1 MHKHASINRFY
12 RLVWSH
18 VHSCWV
24 AVAEGARGCG
34 KRAARKLSAA
44 LTGAVLAGAALAG
57 PPGPAG
63 FAPPAP
69 RALPAAP
76 AANSLPTGAQVAAGQ
91 ASVTTVANQM
101 TVHQGSDKA
110 ILNWQR
116 FDIGADAGVR
126 FVQPNAQ
133 SVALN
138 RVLGPDPSRIYGQLS
153 ANGKV
158 FLVNGNGVFFGASAR
173 VDVGGLIASSLALPD
188 GDFLARRYT
197 FSGSPQAGAVRNEG
211 SIRARD
217 GGYVALLGP
226 SVANSGS
233 IAAPNGSVALGAGQQ
248 IGVDLRGDGLI
259 TLRVDRGAVAAL
271 ADNSGLLRAD
281 GGRVELSAKGADALA
296 RATVNNTGIVQA
308 RGLVAD
314 GGSIRLVGDGD
325 VHAGALE
332 ASGRQG
338 GGQVEVA
345 GRFVALDGAIDA
357 SGARGGSVSVEAST
371 TLSTAAATR
380 AIGHAGKG
388 GTVTYR
394 SGGTVV
400 ESVTAAIDAGGATEG
415 GSIGVQGDAGLLSSS
430 SYSARSSAGAGG
442 RIDVSG
448 GEVRLLGAQ
457 LDATGHTQGGLV
469 RVGGAF
475 QGGAVRADAP
485 DLARFVTRWGQAAP
499 LANAATTFVGD
510 GAAIKVGALGRAGQ
524 GGTAVVWSDRQTT
537 MLGSIDARGAGAAGT
552 VEISSK
558 DELRHVGLERIAL
571 GAGGQLLLD
580 PKNITIGSGGAA
592 QWTYQ
597 AMLGNGYG
605 GNKDVGVPLTEGA
618 MFGAGV
624 ALNAAGNRLAVG
636 APGDRGF
643 DGQGDNLGA
652 VRLYSFSDANF
663 SNATLQGTIGSGYTG
678 GKNLNVNLQTGDQF
692 GMAVALNADATRLA
706 VGAPG
711 DSGGAGAVHLIRFGD
726 SQFSSPAVTG
736 SLGLGRGTP
745 NLENSFFFGAAVGL
759 NAAGDRLAV
768 GSLYDTGAAG
778 TCADC
783 GAVYLFNNA
792 TAAPAYV
799 KAIGAGYGVNVNLP
813 TAAMFGTALALD
825 SSGDRLAVGAIGV
838 NNNRGAVYLF
848 NNAYGATAAV
858 STIASGVSGG
868 KNLDPGLNNDDFF
881 GASVAFN
888 SAGTRLAVGATD
900 DGSGK
905 VRVIDFAD
913 SQFSAP
919 GISAILGAG
928 QAGPADANVTLQP
941 SEAFGF
947 SLALNGVGD
956 RLVAGSPFS
965 EGATGN
971 LFDSGTVR
979 AFALS
984 AGPAGDLVFGSG
996 AGTNATVDAATLAA
1010 ALDSGTSI
1018 TLQAN
1023 NDITLDAGNAI
1034 LVGDGS
1040 GNGALRL
1047 QAGRS
1052 IVLNSSITTGNANLT
1067 LVANETAANG
1077 VVDAYRD
1084 AGAAVITTAAG
1095 TTINAGAGQV
1105 SMTIASGAGKTNS
1118 GSGAITL
1125 GGNLLAGSASL
1136 KNLGPSSN
1144 SNVVIGAGGG
1154 ITGTGA
1160 GLIEVVTANAGSTF
1174 LNNAGAAGINP
1185 GAGRYLVYSNNPGAT
1200 LEGLSGYKKHYA
1212 QTYTGPVP
1220 VYASNGNWFL
1230 YSISPTLYVSAAAA
1244 SKVYDG
1250 GTSLPVLGFSAS
1262 GYIDGDSS
1270 LDVTGALGV
1279 TGMNKRAGTYA
1290 INAGNLGTNLGY
1302 AINYTGA
1309 NLTITPRVLN
1319 ATVTGV
1325 HKTYDGNTVA
1335 AVNVGDDRIA
1345 GDVLSY
1351 NSLARFDSKN
1361 AGIGKTVN
1369 VTGIT
1374 LGGADAANYTLA
1386 SNSATTSASIFQRVL
1401 NASAVGL
1408 NKTYDGGT
1416 SASVL
1421 LNDDRVSGDLLVLTA
1436 ASASF
1441 ADKHAGNAK
1450 AVSVAGI
1457 TLGGA
1462 DAANYTLASTSAG
1475 ASANIDRRALTAS
1488 ATGIDKTYDGTT
1500 AATVGFGDNRVVG
1513 DVLEYTG
1520 TASFADKHAG
1530 SGKAIGVTGIALAGQ
1545 DAGNYTLTSTS
1556 AAASANIGKRA
1567 LSAVAS
1573 GVNKT
1578 YDGSTGASVSFS
1590 DDRVAGDVLDYSA
1603 SASFAD
1609 KMAGTGKTI
1618 TVTSI
1623 ALGGQDSGN
1632 YTLNTSSATASADI
1646 LKRTLSASAIGLD
1659 KIYDGGNSANVVLGD
1674 DRVLGDQ
1681 LFLSAASAH
1690 FADKNAGAAKA
1701 ITVTG
1706 IVLDGQ
1712 DAANYT
1718 LASTSA
1724 GASAD
1729 IQRRLLH
1736 LSATGA
1742 NKTYDGNTAANV
1754 TFGDDRV
1761 AGDVLAYS
1769 STASFADKN
1778 AGSGKAIA
1786 VTGITL
1792 GGQDAGNYTLAST
1805 SAGASADIQRRV
1817 LNTVATGVN
1826 KTYDGNTAASVS
1838 FGDDRV
1844 AGDVLDYGS
1853 TASFVDK
1860 NAGSGKA
1867 ISVTGITLGGQD
1879 AANYTLASTSAGAS
1893 ADIQRRVLNTVATGV
1908 NKTYDGN
1915 TVASVSFADD
1925 RVTGDVLEYGSVAS
1939 FADKNAGSG
1948 KAIAV
1953 TGISLGGQDAGN
1965 YTLASTSA
1973 GASADIQRRLLHVS
1987 ATGVSKT
1994 YDGNTAA
2001 GVSFGDDRVAGDVL
2015 AYSSTASFADKNAG
2029 SGKAIAVTGISL
2041 GGQDAGNY
2049 TLVSDTATA
2058 SADIV
2063 RRTLA
2068 VNATALNK
2076 IYDGGVSANVVL
2088 GDDRLVGDE
2097 LSLRADSASFADK
2110 NAGSGKTVSVSGI
2123 AIDGLDAGNYTLAS
2137 TQAGATADIG
2147 RRALNVTLTGQ
2158 DKVYDGG
2165 IGAQV
2170 SFGDDRVAGDVLAYT
2185 STASFADKNAGSGK
2199 AIAVAGIALGGL
2211 DAGNYQLSANTGTA
2225 SAAITPRT
2233 LQVSA
2238 TGIDKV
2244 YDGGTLASVVLGD
2257 DRVAGDLLNLS
2268 NSGAAFADK
2277 HAGAAKAI
2285 QVEGIA
2291 LAGADAANYT
2301 LASTRTGA
2309 SAAITPR
2316 TLHLNASGVDKVYDG
2331 SVLASVVL
2339 DDDRLGGD
2347 QLSIAGNAR
2356 FADKNAGSGKAVQVD
2371 GLALSGQDAGNY
2383 LLADATL
2390 STSAAITPKALQAS
2404 LNGGVA
2410 KVYDGTTGVRL
2421 DAGHVRLSGFAAGEG
2436 ALVAALDAH
2445 FNSANVLQAHG
2456 VQGLLPGA
2464 AVSAADGT
2472 LLSNYLLPASVS
2484 GAASIT
2490 PKTLRIVGMRANDK
2504 VYDGATDATIAS
2516 IGSLEGLVAGE
2527 TLVLGGPAGAHF
2539 DTRSA
2544 GTGKLVTASGYVLA
2558 DGAGGLASNY
2568 ALAGPATSN
2577 GGTISQATLTVKANN
2592 ATRAA
2597 GLNNPVFGYSVS
2609 GLVNGDS
2616 PAILPAF
2623 ATASNATPQSAPG
2636 DYAITVGS
2644 GATLNDYRLAFIDGV
2659 LTVTGAPPE
2668 LTRAIRAT
2676 IAPVLPLEVTGG
2688 SGTVTH
2694 RREEPQRE
2702 LPRVDEVRVPG
2713 SPAPAPGQGVDAAI
2727 VTLSGGTEV
2736 LTRHGG
2742 VRGFQ

>member
-44 LTGAVLAGAALAG
+44 LTGAMLSGAALAG

-188 GDFLARRYT
+188 GDFLAGRYT

-281 GGRVELSAKGADALA
+281 GGRVELSANGADALA
-296 RATVNNTGIVQA
+296 RATVNNTGLVQA

-325 VHAGALE
+325 VHAGALD
-332 ASGRQG
+332 ASGRQD
-338 GGQVEVA
+338 GGQVAVA

-357 SGARGGSVSVEAST
+357 SGARGGSVSVDAGT
-371 TLSTAAATR
+371 TLSTAAATH
-380 AIGHAGKG
+380 AVGHAGKG

-415 GSIGVQGDAGLLSSS
+415 GSIGVQGDAGLLSSG
-430 SYSARSSAGAGG
+430 SYRARSSAGAGG

-499 LANAATTFVGD
+499 VANAATTFVGD

-597 AMLGNGYG
+597 AILGNGYG

-643 DGQGDNLGA
+643 GGQGDNLGA

-778 TCADC
+778 NCADC

-799 KAIGAGYGVNVNLP
+799 KAIGAGYDVNVNLP

-947 SLALNGVGD
+947 SLTLNGAGD
-956 RLVAGSPFS
+956 RLVVGSPFS

-996 AGTNATVDAATLAA
+996 AGTNVTVDAATLAA

-1077 VVDAYRD
+1077 VIDAYRD

-1144 SNVVIGAGGG
+1144 SNVVIGAAGG

-1220 VYASNGNWFL
+1220 VYASSGNWFL

-1290 INAGNLGTNLGY
+1290 INAGTLGTNLGY

-1335 AVNVGDDRIA
+1335 AVNVADDRIA

-1351 NSLARFDSKN
+1351 DSLARFDSKN
-1361 AGIGKTVN
+1361 AGIGKAVN

-1441 ADKHAGNAK
+1441 ADKHAGNGK
-1450 AVSVAGI
+1450 AVSVTGI
-1457 TLGGA
+1457 TLGGT

-1488 ATGIDKTYDGTT
+1488 ATGIDKTYDGNS
-1500 AATVGFGDNRVVG
+1500 AATVSFGDNRIVGDVLEYTGTVSFADKHAGSGKAVSVTGIALGGADAANYTLTSTSASTSADIHRRLLATHATGVSKTYDGTTSATVSFSDDRLTG

-1520 TASFADKHAG
+1520 TASFADKN
-1530 SGKAIGVTGIALAGQ
+1530 
-1545 DAGNYTLTSTS
+1545 AGN
-1556 AAASANIGKRA
+1556 
-1567 LSAVAS
+1567 
-1573 GVNKT
+1573 
-1578 YDGSTGASVSFS
+1578 
-1590 DDRVAGDVLDYSA
+1590 
-1603 SASFAD
+1603 
-1609 KMAGTGKTI
+1609 
-1618 TVTSI
+1618 
-1623 ALGGQDSGN
+1623 
-1632 YTLNTSSATASADI
+1632 
-1646 LKRTLSASAIGLD
+1646 
-1659 KIYDGGNSANVVLGD
+1659 
-1674 DRVLGDQ
+1674 
-1681 LFLSAASAH
+1681 
-1690 FADKNAGAAKA
+1690 
-1701 ITVTG
+1701 
-1706 IVLDGQ
+1706 
-1712 DAANYT
+1712 
-1718 LASTSA
+1718 
-1724 GASAD
+1724 
-1729 IQRRLLH
+1729 
-1736 LSATGA
+1736 
-1742 NKTYDGNTAANV
+1742 
-1754 TFGDDRV
+1754 
-1761 AGDVLAYS
+1761 
-1769 STASFADKN
+1769 
-1778 AGSGKAIA
+1778 
-1786 VTGITL
+1786 
-1792 GGQDAGNYTLAST
+1792 
-1805 SAGASADIQRRV
+1805 
-1817 LNTVATGVN
+1817 
-1826 KTYDGNTAASVS
+1826 
-1838 FGDDRV
+1838 
-1844 AGDVLDYGS
+1844 
-1853 TASFVDK
+1853 
-1860 NAGSGKA
+1860 GKA

-1879 AANYTLASTSAGAS
+1879 AGNYSLDTATATAS
-1893 ADIQRRVLNTVATGV
+1893 ADIFKRTLAVNATAS
-1908 NKTYDGN
+1908 NKTYDGS
-1915 TVASVSFADD
+1915 TLASVVLGDD
-1925 RVTGDVLEYGSVAS
+1925 RVLGDQLILSAASAS
-1939 FADKNAGSG
+1939 FADKNAGAG
-1948 KAIAV
+1948 KAVAV
-1953 TGISLGGQDAGN
+1953 TGIALDGLDAAN
-1965 YTLASTSA
+1965 YALASTSTT
-1973 GASADIQRRLLHVS
+1973 ASADIGKRTLNATVS
-1987 ATGVSKT
+1987 VLDKV
-1994 YDGNTAA
+1994 YDGGTAA
-2001 GVSFGDDRVAGDVL
+2001 QFGMQDDRVAGDVL
-2015 AYSSTASFADKNAG
+2015 A
-2029 SGKAIAVTGISL
+2029 
-2041 GGQDAGNY
+2041 
-2049 TLVSDTATA
+2049 
-2058 SADIV
+2058 
-2063 RRTLA
+2063 
-2068 VNATALNK
+2068 
-2076 IYDGGVSANVVL
+2076 VSA
-2088 GDDRLVGDE
+2088 
-2097 LSLRADSASFADK
+2097 SSASFADK
-2110 NAGSGKTVSVSGI
+2110 HVGSNKAVTVSGLSLS
-2123 AIDGLDAGNYTLAS
+2123 GLDAGNYALSAS
-2137 TQAGATADIG
+2137 VGST
-2147 RRALNVTLTGQ
+2147 
-2158 DKVYDGG
+2158 
-2165 IGAQV
+2165 
-2170 SFGDDRVAGDVLAYT
+2170 
-2185 STASFADKNAGSGK
+2185 TAS
-2199 AIAVAGIALGGL
+2199 
-2211 DAGNYQLSANTGTA
+2211 
-2225 SAAITPRT
+2225 ITPRT

-2257 DRVAGDLLNLS
+2257 DRVAGDVLNLS

-2291 LAGADAANYT
+2291 LTGVDAANYT

-2331 SVLASVVL
+2331 SVLASVLL

-2356 FADKNAGSGKAVQVD
+2356 FADKNAGSGKAVRVD

-2404 LNGGVA
+2404 LNGGVT
-2410 KVYDGTTGVRL
+2410 KVYDGTTGARL
-2421 DAGHVRLSGFAAGEG
+2421 DAGRVRLAGFAAGEG

-2456 VQGLLPGA
+2456 VQALLPNA

-2472 LLSNYLLPASVS
+2472 LLSNYLLPTSVS

-2490 PKTLRIVGMRANDK
+2490 PKTLHIVGMRANDK

-2527 TLVLGGPAGAHF
+2527 TLVLGGPASARF

-2558 DGAGGLASNY
+2558 NGAGGLASNY

-2623 ATASNATPQSAPG
+2623 VTASNATPQSAPG

-2644 GATLNDYRLAFIDGV
+2644 SATLNDYRLAFIDGV

-2702 LPRVDEVRVPG
+2702 LPRADEVRVPG

-2742 VRGFQ
+2742 VRGVQ